1 MNSPSISDFPLKA
14 MLVLAALFAALAL
27 PGCGSDSAANKVGA
41 NSAADSAPTR
51 SAGPATQP
59 DSFQA
64 TGPAPTGRNPCQ
76 YMVRA
81 DAEAAV
87 GEPLP
92 KTSEHI
98 PLGMCDYTTAEFDG
112 ASLTVGAWESIKG
125 AATSGNAQPVAI
137 AGVGDE
143 ALNLNGSN
151 GSTLYVRKG
160 TQGFLLT
167 LNGQNIDGL
176 PDHGLEREKILALK
190 ILPNL

>member
-1 MNSPSISDFPLKA
+1 MNAASISDFPSKT
-14 MLVLAALFAALAL
+14 MLALAALLTVLAL
-27 PGCGSDSAANKVGA
+27 PGCGSDSTASKVDANANTPTQAAGA
-41 NSAADSAPTR
+41 
-51 SAGPATQP
+51 ATQP
-59 DSFQA
+59 DAFGA
-64 TGPAPTGRNPCQ
+64 TGPAPTGRNPCE

-87 GEPLP
+87 GQPLP
-92 KTSEHI
+92 MTSEQI
-98 PLGMCDYTTAEFDG
+98 PLGMCTYTTAEFYG
-112 ASLTVGAWESIKG
+112 ASLTVGDWEGVKG

-160 TQGFLLT
+160 SQGFLLT
-167 LNGQNIDGL
+167 LNGPNIDGL
-176 PDHGLEREKILALK
+176 PDHGLDREKILALK